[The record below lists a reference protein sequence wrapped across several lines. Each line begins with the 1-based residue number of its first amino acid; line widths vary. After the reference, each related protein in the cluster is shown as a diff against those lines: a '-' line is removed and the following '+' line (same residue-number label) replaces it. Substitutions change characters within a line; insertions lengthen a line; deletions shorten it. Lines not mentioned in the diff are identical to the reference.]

1 MSLFSRGAPVA
12 LGLIA
17 AVALAACGG
26 DGQSDGRA
34 RSDNETFAE
43 TAASEEAVVAV
54 NRADIVNVAASGQPG
69 AYTFNVTV
77 RSPDTGCDRYADWWE
92 VLSEDGELLYRRV
105 LLHSHVDE
113 QPFSRS
119 GGAVPV
125 DADTTV
131 VVRAHLNSGGYGGAA
146 LRGSAATGFVATDL
160 PEGFAA
166 AVESAPPLPDGCQF

>member
-1 MSLFSRGAPVA
+1 MSLLRVAALTA

-26 DGQSDGRA
+26 DSPRTEQISTD
-34 RSDNETFAE
+34 S
-43 TAASEEAVVAV
+43 AASEEAAV
-54 NRADIVNVAASGQPG
+54 PIIEADVTDVTVSGDPG

-77 RSPDTGCDRYADWWE
+77 RSPDTGCDQYADWWE
-92 VLSEDGELLYRRV
+92 VLSEDGDLLYRRI

-131 VVRAHLNSGGYGGAA
+131 VVRAHMNSGGYSGVA
-146 LRGSAATGFVATDL
+146 LRGSAASGFVVAEL
-160 PEGFAA
+160 VEGFAA
-166 AVESAPPLPDGCQF
+166 AIESAPPLPSGCAF